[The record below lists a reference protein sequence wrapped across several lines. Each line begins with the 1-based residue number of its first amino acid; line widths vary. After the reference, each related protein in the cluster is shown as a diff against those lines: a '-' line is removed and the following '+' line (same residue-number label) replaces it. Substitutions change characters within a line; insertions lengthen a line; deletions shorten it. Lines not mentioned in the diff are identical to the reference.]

1 MVTPPKAPQR
11 FPRVCTGCEW
21 CEAMWILMEALRS
34 MVAVERDRDK
44 SSTWGGGVQEK
55 LKQFCFE
62 RYIQIRFQ

>member
-44 SSTWGGGVQEK
+44 SSTWGGG
-55 LKQFCFE
+55 C
-62 RYIQIRFQ
+62 RRS